1 MYILGISAFYHDSA
15 ACLLLDET
23 ICAAAQEE
31 RFTRIKNDEHFPV
44 HAITFCL
51 KQAGISL
58 HEVDYI
64 VFYEKPFLKFERII
78 ETHVAFAPKGLLSF
92 WKSMPVWIKEKIF
105 QKKNIIKILNEIDG
119 IWKYNGENL
128 LFTEHH
134 HSHAASAFYPSP
146 FENALI
152 LTLDGVGEWNTT
164 TVAQGMGNSIQF
176 LKEINY
182 PHSLGLLYSAFTG
195 YLGFKVNC
203 DEYKVM
209 GLAPYGSPR
218 FVDIICTHLIDVKA
232 DGSFR
237 LNMDYFGY
245 GSGLRMTNRKFHIL
259 FGAEP
264 RENGSEL
271 TALHMDIACSIQKV
285 VEEVLL
291 TMVNQLHTVYG
302 NDNLCLSGGVALNC
316 VANGRILRESKFKN
330 IWIQPAA
337 GDAGGALGAAY
348 EVYYR
353 HLNMLRS
360 IKKGTDKMNNAML
373 GPSFVKEDIKEI
385 LTKNNLSYRDMNDD
399 QYYRFISTE
408 ISSGKIVGWFD
419 GRMEYG
425 PRALGSR
432 SILGDARNP
441 EMQSRMNMKIK
452 FRESFRPFAPAV
464 LEEFAPDYFEMNT
477 TSPYMLLVGYL
488 KDKYRLQ
495 VNPEE
500 KELTG
505 LDKLKQ
511 VRSTVPAITHVDFSA
526 RVQTVNSSNNPSF
539 YKLIKSFY
547 DLTGCPILINTSFN
561 VMDEP
566 IVCTPEDAIRCFL
579 QSGIDIL
586 AIEGLVV
593 EKEISQ
599 FDYNEFKQVSVE
611 LPEYSNPV
619 ELKEF

>member
-1 MYILGISAFYHDSA
+1 
-15 ACLLLDET
+15 
-23 ICAAAQEE
+23 
-31 RFTRIKNDEHFPV
+31 
-44 HAITFCL
+44 
-51 KQAGISL
+51 
-58 HEVDYI
+58 
-64 VFYEKPFLKFERII
+64 
-78 ETHVAFAPKGLLSF
+78 
-92 WKSMPVWIKEKIF
+92 
-105 QKKNIIKILNEIDG
+105 
-119 IWKYNGENL
+119 
-128 LFTEHH
+128 
-134 HSHAASAFYPSP
+134 
-146 FENALI
+146 
-152 LTLDGVGEWNTT
+152 
-164 TVAQGMGNSIQF
+164 
-176 LKEINY
+176 
-182 PHSLGLLYSAFTG
+182 
-195 YLGFKVNC
+195 
-203 DEYKVM
+203 
-209 GLAPYGSPR
+209 
-218 FVDIICTHLIDVKA
+218 
-232 DGSFR
+232 
-237 LNMDYFGY
+237 
-245 GSGLRMTNRKFHIL
+245 
-259 FGAEP
+259 
-264 RENGSEL
+264 
-271 TALHMDIACSIQKV
+271 
-285 VEEVLL
+285 
-291 TMVNQLHTVYG
+291 
-302 NDNLCLSGGVALNC
+302 
-316 VANGRILRESKFKN
+316 
-330 IWIQPAA
+330 
-337 GDAGGALGAAY
+337 
-348 EVYYR
+348 
-353 HLNMLRS
+353 
-360 IKKGTDKMNNAML
+360 ML